1 MFTQVSHCGPWAS
14 GFVFAEVEKNL
25 SAARRKDLEEEVKP
39 ARKVRPES
47 AGEAPKPTP
56 RSLPPRTQS
65 AHTLMSNGRLR
76 FFEDEI
82 LLNQDI
88 V

>member
-1 MFTQVSHCGPWAS
+1 MPRYINNTI
-14 GFVFAEVEKNL
+14 FVLSLSTAQFLNSYLAQFPFIEVEKNL
-25 SAARRKDLEEEVKP
+25 SAARRKDLQEEINP

-65 AHTLMSNGRLR
+65 AHTLMSNGWYL
-76 FFEDEI
+76 
-82 LLNQDI
+82 
-88 V
+88 